1 MNDIEE
7 SKMEAKRKDREL
19 YERVMQDNAK
29 ANAAEEEKNN
39 KFVEKVK
46 SVSKFVQDQIETK
59 VSSKPQS
66 MNNNEEKINKDII
79 GKLET
84 KGML

>member
-1 MNDIEE
+1 MNDREE

-19 YERVMQDNAK
+19 YEKVMQENAK

-59 VSSKPQS
+59 VSTKPQS

>member
-1 MNDIEE
+1 MNDKEE
-7 SKMEAKRKDREL
+7 SKMEAKRKDKEL
-19 YERVMQDNAK
+19 YEKVMQDNAK
-29 ANAAEEEKNN
+29 ANAAEEEKNS
-39 KFVEKVK
+39 KFIEKVK
-46 SVSKFVQDQIETK
+46 SVSKFVKDQIETK
-59 VSSKPQS
+59 TSTKPQS

>member
-1 MNDIEE
+1 MNDREE